1 MNSTKVK
8 ILGILFFAKMNRKIL
23 GDKGTLDVILKQLD
37 NLEKQIKE

>member
-8 ILGILFFAKMNRKIL
+8 IRGILIFAKINRKIL
-23 GDKGTLDVILKQLD
+23 GDKGTLDAVLGQLD